1 MKIKEKTAFVYDIEV
16 FKNVFHCTVYNTES
30 NELHKYEC
38 SIRKNNLDEMCK
50 LFLNSD
56 AYFVGYNNIH
66 YDNPIVNYIIEFFF
80 YRKYS
85 YEKVCTSIY
94 NLSKV
99 ITSRSDDDLVKWKR
113 WKYANNFLTLDLLTM
128 LYSAQL
134 RVSLKSMQVTMM
146 YKNVQEFKSDWDL
159 PLATTEIDEMIDY
172 NINDVMS
179 TTELLLKCE
188 KDIKLRVAIENEHGI
203 NCLSKD
209 GVGIGVELLKT
220 KYLKETGLS
229 WDDIKNLRSP
239 MDMISL
245 KDVILPQI
253 TFKDK
258 ILQDLLVE
266 MKTLTVSPGRDGW
279 NKHFIYGG
287 QEVSVGVGGI
297 HSKND
302 PEEIKLADDELLA
315 ESDVNSLYPSLICQ
329 YGFIPPH
336 LNKDVFYRIYNSFR
350 LERIADKLAGRK
362 TEAETKKLVL
372 NSVTGNYQNEFSWLY
387 SPFAVMQ
394 IRINGQLILLGLV
407 EKLLAVGCKIYQI
420 NTDAALYSFK
430 KSNKEKVES
439 IIKEYEVQ
447 TGLGFGTE
455 YFKYWAQLAVN
466 DYFAVTENDSI
477 LEKGCFITK
486 VKQGK
491 GLTPK
496 IIPKAIEEY
505 LINGTPV
512 ADYIKSCKDIKQFL
526 MSEKTGKQWNVEY
539 DNKPQQRVNRFYA
552 STNGKYLWKWKLDT
566 SVPSNLKNYFCG
578 YGEYYTDEEMKK
590 RMNEYNTYGGV
601 KKYQNMLT
609 ASGVTLLNNLDDL
622 EEDPKINYN
631 YYISEA
637 KKIIAQFKNKQL
649 TLF

>member
-1 MKIKEKTAFVYDIEV
+1 MKIKEKIAFVYDVEV

-38 SIRKNNLDEMCK
+38 SIRKNNLDEMCE

-66 YDNPIVNYIIEFFF
+66 YDNPIINYIIEFFF

-85 YEKVCTSIY
+85 YEKVCTSVY

-99 ITSRSDDDLVKWKR
+99 ITSRNEGDLVKWKR
-113 WKYANNFLTLDLLTM
+113 WKYANNFLTVDLLTM
-128 LYSAQL
+128 LYSKQL

-146 YKNVQEFKSDWDL
+146 YKNVQEFRSDWDL
-159 PLATTEIDEMIDY
+159 PLETEKIDDMIKY

-179 TTELLLKCE
+179 TYELLNICE
-188 KDIKLRVAIENEHGI
+188 KDIKLRLAIEKEHGI

-220 KYLKETGLS
+220 KYLEKTGMS
-229 WDDIKNLRSP
+229 WDILKDLRSP
-239 MDMISL
+239 MDVISL
-245 KDVILPQI
+245 NDVILPQI
-253 TFKDK
+253 NYKDK
-258 ILQDLLVE
+258 ILQDLLSE
-266 MKTLTVSPGRDGW
+266 MKMLTVSPGRNGW

-287 QEVSVGVGGI
+287 LEISVGVGGI
-297 HSKND
+297 HSKNE
-302 PEEIKLADDELLA
+302 PEEIKPTDDEVLA

-329 YGFIPPH
+329 YKFIPPH
-336 LNKDVFYRIYNSFR
+336 LDKDVFYSIYNNFR

-362 TEAETKKLVL
+362 VEAETKKLVL

-394 IRINGQLILLGLV
+394 IRINGQLILLGFV
-407 EKLLAVGCKIYQI
+407 EKLLAAGCRIYQV
-420 NTDAALYSFK
+420 NTDAVLYSFK
-430 KSNKEKVES
+430 KSDKAKIEAIVKD
-439 IIKEYEVQ
+439 YETQ

-466 DYFAVTENDSI
+466 DYFAVNEDGSI

-486 VKQGK
+486 IKLGK

-496 IIPKAIEEY
+496 IIPLAVQHY
-505 LINGTPV
+505 LFAGVPV
-512 ADYIKSCKDIKQFL
+512 EDTIKSWKNIKDFL
-526 MSEKTGKQWNVEY
+526 MSEKTGKQWHVEY
-539 DNKPQQRVNRFYA
+539 MNEEQQQINRFYA
-552 STNGKYLWKWKLDT
+552 STDGGYLWKWKLDPIDCQT
-566 SVPSNLKNYFCG
+566 KQ
-578 YGEYYTDEEMKK
+578 
-590 RMNEYNTYGGV
+590 
-601 KKYQNMLT
+601 YQNMLT

-622 EEDPKINYN
+622 KEDPKINYN

>member
-1 MKIKEKTAFVYDIEV
+1 MKIKEKIAFVYDVEV

-38 SIRKNNLDEMCK
+38 SIRKNNLDEMCE

-85 YEKVCTSIY
+85 YEKICTSIY

-99 ITSRSDDDLVKWKR
+99 ITSRNEGDLVKWKR
-113 WKYANNFLTLDLLTM
+113 WKYANNFLTVDLLTM
-128 LYSAQL
+128 LYSKQL

-146 YKNVQEFKSDWDL
+146 YKNVQEFRSDWDL
-159 PLATTEIDEMIDY
+159 PLETEKIDDMIKY

-179 TTELLLKCE
+179 TSELLNICE
-188 KDIKLRVAIENEHGI
+188 KDIKLRLAIEKEHGI

-220 KYLKETGLS
+220 KYLEKTGMS
-229 WDDIKNLRSP
+229 WDILKDLRSP
-239 MDMISL
+239 MDVISL
-245 KDVILPQI
+245 NDVILPQI
-253 TFKDK
+253 NYKDK
-258 ILQDLLVE
+258 ILQDLLSE
-266 MKTLTVSPGRDGW
+266 MKMLTVSPGRNGW

-287 QEVSVGVGGI
+287 LEISVGVGGI
-297 HSKND
+297 HSKNE
-302 PEEIKLADDELLA
+302 PEEIKLTDDKVLA

-329 YGFIPPH
+329 YKFIPPH
-336 LNKDVFYRIYNSFR
+336 LDKDVFYSIYNNFR

-362 TEAETKKLVL
+362 VEAETKKLVL

-394 IRINGQLILLGLV
+394 IRINGQLILLGFV
-407 EKLLAVGCKIYQI
+407 EKLLAAGCRIYQV
-420 NTDAALYSFK
+420 NTDAVLYSFK
-430 KSNKEKVES
+430 KSDKAKIEAIVKD
-439 IIKEYEVQ
+439 YETQ

-466 DYFAVTENDSI
+466 DYFAVNEDGSI
-477 LEKGCFITK
+477 LEKGCFITRIK
-486 VKQGK
+486 LGK

-496 IIPKAIEEY
+496 IIPLAVQHYLFAGVPIEDT
-505 LINGTPV
+505 IRSWKN
-512 ADYIKSCKDIKQFL
+512 IKDFL
-526 MSEKTGKQWNVEY
+526 MSEKTGKQWHVEY
-539 DNKPQQRVNRFYA
+539 MNEEQQQINRFYA
-552 STNGKYLWKWKLDT
+552 STDGGYLWKWKLDPIDCQT
-566 SVPSNLKNYFCG
+566 KQ
-578 YGEYYTDEEMKK
+578 
-590 RMNEYNTYGGV
+590 
-601 KKYQNMLT
+601 YQNMLT

-622 EEDPKINYN
+622 KEDPKINYN

>member
-1 MKIKEKTAFVYDIEV
+1 MKIKEKIAFVYDVEV

-38 SIRKNNLDEMCK
+38 SIRKNNLDEMCE

-85 YEKVCTSIY
+85 YEKICTSIY

-99 ITSRSDDDLVKWKR
+99 ITSRNEGDLVKWKR
-113 WKYANNFLTLDLLTM
+113 WKYANNFLTVDLLTM
-128 LYSAQL
+128 LYSKQL

-146 YKNVQEFKSDWDL
+146 YKNVQEFRSDWDL
-159 PLATTEIDEMIDY
+159 PLETEKIDDMIKY

-179 TTELLLKCE
+179 TSELLNICE
-188 KDIKLRVAIENEHGI
+188 KDIKLRLAIEKEHGI

-220 KYLKETGLS
+220 KYLEKTGMS
-229 WDDIKNLRSP
+229 WDILKDLRSP
-239 MDMISL
+239 MDVISL
-245 KDVILPQI
+245 NDVILPQI
-253 TFKDK
+253 NYKDK
-258 ILQDLLVE
+258 ILQDLLSE
-266 MKTLTVSPGRDGW
+266 MKMLTVSPGRNGW

-287 QEVSVGVGGI
+287 LEISVGVGGI
-297 HSKND
+297 HSKNE
-302 PEEIKLADDELLA
+302 PEEIKLTDDEVLA

-329 YGFIPPH
+329 YKFIPPH
-336 LNKDVFYRIYNSFR
+336 LDKDVFYSIYNNFR

-362 TEAETKKLVL
+362 VEAETKKLVL

-394 IRINGQLILLGLV
+394 IRINGQLILLGFV
-407 EKLLAVGCKIYQI
+407 EKLLAAGCRIYQV
-420 NTDAALYSFK
+420 NTDAVLYSFK
-430 KSNKEKVES
+430 KSDKAKIEAIVKD
-439 IIKEYEVQ
+439 YETQ

-466 DYFAVTENDSI
+466 DYFAVNEDGSI
-477 LEKGCFITK
+477 LEKGCFITRIK
-486 VKQGK
+486 LGK

-496 IIPKAIEEY
+496 IIPLAVQHY
-505 LINGTPV
+505 LFAGVPV
-512 ADYIKSCKDIKQFL
+512 EDTIKSWKNIKDFL
-526 MSEKTGKQWNVEY
+526 MSEKTGKQWHVEY
-539 DNKPQQRVNRFYA
+539 MNEEQQQINRFYA
-552 STNGKYLWKWKLDT
+552 STDGGYLWKWKLDPVDCQT
-566 SVPSNLKNYFCG
+566 KQ
-578 YGEYYTDEEMKK
+578 
-590 RMNEYNTYGGV
+590 
-601 KKYQNMLT
+601 YQNMLT

-622 EEDPKINYN
+622 KEDPKINYN

>member
-1 MKIKEKTAFVYDIEV
+1 MKIKEKIAFVYDVEV

-38 SIRKNNLDEMCK
+38 SIRKNNLDEMCE

-85 YEKVCTSIY
+85 YEKICTSIY

-99 ITSRSDDDLVKWKR
+99 ITSRNEGDLVKWKR
-113 WKYANNFLTLDLLTM
+113 WKYANNFLTVDLLTM
-128 LYSAQL
+128 LYSKQL

-146 YKNVQEFKSDWDL
+146 YKNVQEFRSDWNL
-159 PLATTEIDEMIDY
+159 PLETEKIDDMIKY

-179 TTELLLKCE
+179 TYELLNICE
-188 KDIKLRVAIENEHGI
+188 KDIKLRLAIEKEHGI

-220 KYLKETGLS
+220 KYLEKTGMS
-229 WDDIKNLRSP
+229 WDILKDLRSP
-239 MDMISL
+239 MDVISL
-245 KDVILPQI
+245 NDVILPQI
-253 TFKDK
+253 NYKDK
-258 ILQDLLVE
+258 ILQDLLSE
-266 MKTLTVSPGRDGW
+266 MKMLTVSPGRNGW

-287 QEVSVGVGGI
+287 LEISVGVGGI
-297 HSKND
+297 HSKNE
-302 PEEIKLADDELLA
+302 PEEIKPTDDEVLA

-329 YGFIPPH
+329 YKFIPPH
-336 LNKDVFYRIYNSFR
+336 LDKDVFYSIYNNFR

-362 TEAETKKLVL
+362 VEAETKKLVL

-394 IRINGQLILLGLV
+394 IRINGQLILLGFV
-407 EKLLAVGCKIYQI
+407 EKLLAAGCRIYQV
-420 NTDAALYSFK
+420 NTDAVLYSFK
-430 KSNKEKVES
+430 KSDKAKIEAIVKD
-439 IIKEYEVQ
+439 YETQ

-466 DYFAVTENDSI
+466 DYFAVNEDGSI

-486 VKQGK
+486 IKLGK

-496 IIPKAIEEY
+496 IIPLAVQHY
-505 LINGTPV
+505 LFAGVPV
-512 ADYIKSCKDIKQFL
+512 EDTIKSWKNIKDFL
-526 MSEKTGKQWNVEY
+526 MSEKTGKQWHVEY
-539 DNKPQQRVNRFYA
+539 MNEEQQQINRFYA
-552 STNGKYLWKWKLDT
+552 STDGGYLWKWKLDPIDCQT
-566 SVPSNLKNYFCG
+566 KQ
-578 YGEYYTDEEMKK
+578 
-590 RMNEYNTYGGV
+590 
-601 KKYQNMLT
+601 YQNMLT

-622 EEDPKINYN
+622 KEDPKINYN

>member
-1 MKIKEKTAFVYDIEV
+1 MKIKEKIAFVYDVEV

-38 SIRKNNLDEMCK
+38 SIRKNNLDEMCE

-85 YEKVCTSIY
+85 YEKICTSIY

-99 ITSRSDDDLVKWKR
+99 ITSRNEGDLVKWKR
-113 WKYANNFLTLDLLTM
+113 WKYANNFLTVDLLTM
-128 LYSAQL
+128 LYSKQL

-146 YKNVQEFKSDWDL
+146 YKNVQEFRSDWNL
-159 PLATTEIDEMIDY
+159 PLETEKIDDMIKY

-179 TTELLLKCE
+179 TYELLNICE
-188 KDIKLRVAIENEHGI
+188 KDIKLRLAIEKEHGI

-220 KYLKETGLS
+220 KYLEKTGMS
-229 WDDIKNLRSP
+229 WDILKDLRSP
-239 MDMISL
+239 MDVISL
-245 KDVILPQI
+245 NDVILPQI
-253 TFKDK
+253 NYKDK
-258 ILQDLLVE
+258 ILQDLLSE
-266 MKTLTVSPGRDGW
+266 MKMLTVSPGRNGW

-287 QEVSVGVGGI
+287 LEISVGVGGI
-297 HSKND
+297 HSKNE
-302 PEEIKLADDELLA
+302 PEEIKLTDDEVLA

-329 YGFIPPH
+329 YKFIPPH
-336 LNKDVFYRIYNSFR
+336 LDKDVFYSIYNNFR

-362 TEAETKKLVL
+362 VEAETKKLVL

-394 IRINGQLILLGLV
+394 IRINGQLILLGFV
-407 EKLLAVGCKIYQI
+407 EKLLAAGCRIYQV
-420 NTDAALYSFK
+420 NTDAVLYSFK
-430 KSNKEKVES
+430 KSDKAKIEAIVKD
-439 IIKEYEVQ
+439 YETQ

-466 DYFAVTENDSI
+466 DYFAVNKDGSI

-486 VKQGK
+486 IKLGK

-496 IIPKAIEEY
+496 IIPLAVQRC
-505 LINGTPV
+505 LFAGVPV
-512 ADYIKSCKDIKQFL
+512 EDTIKSWKNIKDFL
-526 MSEKTGKQWNVEY
+526 MSEKTGKQWHVEY
-539 DNKPQQRVNRFYA
+539 MNEEQQQINRFYA
-552 STNGKYLWKWKLDT
+552 STDGGYLWKWKLDPIDCQT
-566 SVPSNLKNYFCG
+566 KQ
-578 YGEYYTDEEMKK
+578 
-590 RMNEYNTYGGV
+590 
-601 KKYQNMLT
+601 YQNMLT

-622 EEDPKINYN
+622 KEDPKINYN